1 MKKIDSISFDELL
14 GECNPFDQGAHE
26 FDLSEVE
33 FISPAGLVQVT
44 AACHSLAKIGRQP
57 TVKTG
62 NGDVRGYLSRSGFFS
77 ALDGVAQIDPPLPRV
92 LQLMSD
98 YQRGRNPLLIEVTK
112 IDSGALLPSLLTQI
126 VEVLR
131 RRMKYKKH
139 DAFDVAIAISE
150 LCQNTFDHN
159 SGTCGFLAMQAY
171 GKGVNRF
178 IEVAVADFGDGL
190 LKTLGRNPKYSGLS
204 TDIDA
209 IRHAIQ
215 PGVSEH
221 DDATRGTGLHHLV
234 EITYRHSGSVQI
246 RSGAGKVRFRMDKK
260 IGHTFIVPRMPGV
273 QVALTLRAKQP
284 SASA

>member
-1 MKKIDSISFDELL
+1 MTKIDSITFDELL
-14 GECNPFDQGAHE
+14 RTCNPFDAGASQ
-26 FDLSEVE
+26 FDLSGAD

-44 AACHSLAKIGRQP
+44 AACHSLAKAGRPP

-112 IDSGALLPSLLTQI
+112 INSGALLPELLTQI
-126 VEVLR
+126 VQVLR
-131 RRMKYKKH
+131 RRMKYKKN

-171 GKGVNRF
+171 GKGTNRF

-190 LKTLGRNPKYSGLS
+190 LKTLGRNAKHRGLGS
-204 TDIDA
+204 DVDA
-209 IRHAIQ
+209 IRLAIQ

-260 IGHTFIVPRMPGV
+260 IGHTFSVPRMPGV
-273 QVALTLRAKQP
+273 QVALTLKAKEP
-284 SASA
+284 EVA

>member
-1 MKKIDSISFDELL
+1 MKIDSITFDELL
-14 GECNPFDQGAHE
+14 RACNPFDQGVSQ
-26 FDLSEVE
+26 FDLSEAE

-44 AACHSLAKIGRQP
+44 AACHSLAKAGRQ
-57 TVKTG
+57 VKVKIGT
-62 NGDVRGYLSRSGFFS
+62 GDVRGYLSRSGFFS

-98 YQRGRNPLLIEVTK
+98 FQRGRNPLLIEVTK
-112 IDSGALLPSLLTQI
+112 INSGALLPDLLTQI

-131 RRMKYKKH
+131 RRMKYQKN

-159 SGTCGFLAMQAY
+159 SGACGFLAMQAY
-171 GKGVNRF
+171 GKGANRF

-190 LKTLGRNPKYSGLS
+190 LKTLKRNPMHSGLS
-204 TDIDA
+204 NDIDA
-209 IRHAIQ
+209 IRLAIQ

-246 RSGAGKVRFRMDKK
+246 RSGAGKVRFRMDKR
-260 IGHTFIVPRMPGV
+260 IGHTFNVPRMPGV
-273 QVALTLRAKQP
+273 QVALTLRAKEP
-284 SASA
+284 KVA